1 MLDPLAYKSKYYS
14 VCGLS
19 GGDGMGRGSF
29 GQNTPFNICKYFMEN
44 GNEHAVGSIATP
56 GLGGEI
62 AHYSPEKNNIGFG
75 GGVYVPKIDSVRFAI
90 FFIGKPWW
98 HRASRE

>member
-1 MLDPLAYKSKYYS
+1 
-14 VCGLS
+14 
-19 GGDGMGRGSF
+19 
-29 GQNTPFNICKYFMEN
+29 MEN

-75 GGVYVPKIDSVRFAI
+75 GGVIYIYSDYIKLDNT
-90 FFIGKPWW
+90 
-98 HRASRE
+98 